1 MSATEYE
8 IPVDGTVMACLDVST
23 YNPAVVDYAAWASQ
37 RLSAELQCLHVLE
50 DRSKR
55 SPGVDFSGTI
65 GIDAQSHLLDE
76 LAELDARR
84 SRVEMQQGRAMLDQA
99 CSRAAEAGALDPT
112 ALQRQGPLA
121 QALTELEDRV
131 RLFVLGKRG
140 ESAGINGDR
149 IDDQIGNYLG
159 ANLERVVR
167 SVHRPTLVTSRAFRS
182 IERFAIAFDGSP
194 TTRKCVEMV
203 CQSPLLAGLDCHLV
217 TAGSPPTGP
226 DGLDA
231 AVERLEAAGFEPRTH
246 VDSGDAER
254 VIADHVER
262 LDIDLLVMGAY
273 GHSRIRRMIVGST
286 TTALLQSCRIPILL
300 LR

>member
-1 MSATEYE
+1 MRATEYE

-37 RLSAELQCLHVLE
+37 RLSADLQCLHVLE

-99 CSRAAEAGALDPT
+99 CSRAAEAGALNPT

-121 QALTELEDRV
+121 QALTELEDSV

-140 ESAGINGDR
+140 ESAGVNGDH
-149 IDDQIGNYLG
+149 LG

-167 SVHRPTLVTSRAFRS
+167 SVHRPTLVSSRAFRPV
-182 IERFAIAFDGSP
+182 ERFAIAFDGSP

-203 CQSPLLAGLDCHLV
+203 CQSPLLGGLDCHLI

-231 AVERLEAAGFEPRTH
+231 AVERLEAAGFAPRTH
-246 VDSGDAER
+246 IDAGDAER
-254 VIADHVER
+254 VIAERVER
-262 LDIDLLVMGAY
+262 LEIDLLVMGAY

>member
-37 RLSAELQCLHVLE
+37 RLSADLQCLHVLE

-55 SPGVDFSGTI
+55 SAGVDFSGTI

-84 SRVEMQQGRAMLDQA
+84 SRVEMQQGRAMLEQA
-99 CSRAAEAGALDPT
+99 CSRAAEAGALNPK

-140 ESAGINGDR
+140 ESAGINGDH
-149 IDDQIGNYLG
+149 LG

-167 SVHRPTLVTSRAFRS
+167 SVHRPTLVSSRSFRPV
-182 IERFAIAFDGSP
+182 ERFAIAFDGSP
-194 TTRKCVEMV
+194 TTQKCVEMV
-203 CQSPLLAGLDCHLV
+203 CMSPLLSGLECHVVMAGTSSEGNEALDR
-217 TAGSPPTGP
+217 
-226 DGLDA
+226 
-231 AVERLEAAGFEPRTH
+231 AVERLRDAGFEPRTH
-246 VDSGDAER
+246 VEAGDAER
-254 VIADHVER
+254 VIADHVEQ

>member
-1 MSATEYE
+1 MSASEYE
-8 IPVDGTVMACLDVST
+8 IPVDGTVMACLDVSL
-23 YNPAVVDYAAWASQ
+23 YNPAVVDYAAWASR
-37 RLSAELQCLHVLE
+37 RLAAELQCLHVLE

-84 SRVEMQQGRAMLDQA
+84 SRVEMQQGRAMLEQA
-99 CSRAAEAGALDPT
+99 CSRAAEAGALNPT

-121 QALTELEDRV
+121 QALTEVEERV

-140 ESAGINGDR
+140 ESAGVNGDH
-149 IDDQIGNYLG
+149 LG

-167 SVHRPTLVTSRAFRS
+167 SVHRPTLVSSRAFRS

-203 CQSPLLAGLDCHLV
+203 CQSPLLSGLECHVVMAGQSSEENETLDRAL
-217 TAGSPPTGP
+217 
-226 DGLDA
+226 
-231 AVERLEAAGFEPRTH
+231 ERLREAGFEPRAH
-246 VDSGDAER
+246 VESGDAER
-254 VIADHVER
+254 VIADHVEK